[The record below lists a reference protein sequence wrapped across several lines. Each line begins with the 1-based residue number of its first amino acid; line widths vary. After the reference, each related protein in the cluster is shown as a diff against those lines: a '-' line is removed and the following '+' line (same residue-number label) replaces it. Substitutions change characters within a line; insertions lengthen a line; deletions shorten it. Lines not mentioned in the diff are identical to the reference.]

1 MSIYVGNLPSS
12 ITEDE
17 LTSVF
22 LVYGVVRQVRLP
34 INHKKNA
41 LCGFGLIEMGT
52 DSEESAAI
60 AALNHVVYM
69 GRNLRV
75 IKMMPN
81 VDCDTESD
89 WFPL

>member
-34 INHKKNA
+34 TNHKKMP
-41 LCGFGLIEMGT
+41 F
-52 DSEESAAI
+52 
-60 AALNHVVYM
+60 AALA
-69 GRNLRV
+69 
-75 IKMMPN
+75 
-81 VDCDTESD
+81 
-89 WFPL
+89 